1 MSMDEDCKKEKD
13 VDDYIKTC
21 VVKKQVISISDFFFF
36 FKYIFRKL
44 PLKMSVEVLV

>member
-36 FKYIFRKL
+36 
-44 PLKMSVEVLV
+44 